1 MRLFRKRRKQA
12 RAAPVPLLSR
22 RFAFV
27 IGDRVADTAWVS
39 EDFGSILVA
48 SSIVEITD
56 ESPELAAGWIFQ
68 EGAFTADAD
77 S

>member
-1 MRLFRKRRKQA
+1 M
-12 RAAPVPLLSR
+12 PLLSR

-56 ESPELAAGWIFQ
+56 EVPEVAAGWLYQ
-68 EGAFTADAD
+68 EGTFTADAD